1 VKPEYVV
8 AGLLFLFGV
17 VSAFRSLA
25 RPVTDESGRARFLI
39 AVHESTKA
47 LFWLSLGGFFLAYGV
62 TDGAPEVR
70 WLAVI
75 PIAIAALRMVTASVL
90 SRS

>member
-1 VKPEYVV
+1 LKLEYIV
-8 AGLLFLFGV
+8 AGFLFVFGV

-25 RPVTDESGRARFLI
+25 NPVTDEQGKARFLI

-47 LFWLSLGGFFLAYGV
+47 LFWLSLGGFFLAYGIS
-62 TDGAPEVR
+62 DGAPEVR
-70 WLAVI
+70 WLAVV

-90 SRS
+90 SRT

>member
-1 VKPEYVV
+1 MKLEYVV
-8 AGLLFLFGV
+8 AGLLFLFGI
-17 VSAFRSLA
+17 VSAFRSLT
-25 RPVTDESGRARFLI
+25 RPVTDERGRARFLI

-47 LFWLSLGGFFLAYGV
+47 LFWLSLGGFFLAYGF

-90 SRS
+90 SRT